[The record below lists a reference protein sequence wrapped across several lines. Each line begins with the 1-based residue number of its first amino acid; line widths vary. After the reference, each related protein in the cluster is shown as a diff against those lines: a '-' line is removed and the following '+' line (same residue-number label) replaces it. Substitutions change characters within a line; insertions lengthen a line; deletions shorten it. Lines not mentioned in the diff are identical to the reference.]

1 MTRLSAIDL
10 QERLRCKDAS
20 IICVTRRRAPSVSDV
35 VRRLES
41 ACARVGMDLFTIDG
55 DDSETAA
62 LLPDLGVV
70 AVPTVLV
77 VSAGAVLERVCAVRD
92 AVDARRLVALAA
104 VGRSTLPMGAGPST
118 TQVPTPRTTPPTP
131 SGPAADGPGGPT
143 GG

>member
-1 MTRLSAIDL
+1 
-10 QERLRCKDAS
+10 
-20 IICVTRRRAPSVSDV
+20 
-35 VRRLES
+35 
-41 ACARVGMDLFTIDG
+41 MDLFTIDG

-104 VGRSTLPMGAGPST
+104 VGRSTLPMGAGRRPST

-131 SGPAADGPGGPT
+131 SGPSADGPGGAT